1 MSVTLR
7 ELGLTYS
14 LGYNIADLFDGVNY
28 GVVLPDKR
36 FKVRR
41 GARALFFHLSDT
53 ELGYS
58 S

>member
-1 MSVTLR
+1 MTLR
-7 ELGLTYS
+7 ELGLTNS

-41 GARALFFHLSDT
+41 GARALVFHLSDP
-53 ELGYS
+53 ELGYCF
-58 S
+58 